1 MQNNT
6 YNNIINQVKPIK
18 AWVYIKD
25 NINKL
30 YLRPTKN
37 GNYGIFFDETFTG
50 IFIGGCSV
58 DLNELSKTNIK
69 FNKNKME

>member
-18 AWVYIKD
+18 AWVDIKD

-30 YLRPTKN
+30 SVRPTKN
-37 GNYGIFFDETFTG
+37 GNYGIFFDENFTG
-50 IFIGGCSV
+50 IFIGSCSV
-58 DLNELSKTNIK
+58 DLSELSKTNIK
-69 FNKNKME
+69 FNKKVMD

>member
-6 YNNIINQVKPIK
+6 YDNIINQIKPIK
-18 AWVYIKD
+18 AWVNIKD

-30 YLRPTKN
+30 SIRPTKN
-37 GNYGIFFDETFTG
+37 GNYGIFFDENFTG
-50 IFIGGCSV
+50 VFIGGYSV

-69 FNKNKME
+69 FNKKVMD